1 VLDISAPPTS
11 RRRQARPA
19 DARSRFRVLGDAKLA
34 GLVGLIGLVLALIG
48 VVIAFLSWRGDER
61 DRTAR
66 VAPATASPAATGNA
80 PPTASTSTTASAL
93 VVATGTTAAERRTA
107 TSIPKPT
114 PGPTKPIS
122 VALSYRVKASALDAR
137 TVKVTTAATGR
148 PESGENYWFMLEIN
162 WGDGNTDYY
171 PRRRLDDQAENFNIS
186 IPTDARTDVVR
197 TGRIYALDA
206 AQSADAE
213 ARLARQTSTASDD
226 DFFAE
231 STGRAVS
238 NGERLPF

>member
-1 VLDISAPPTS
+1 
-11 RRRQARPA
+11 
-19 DARSRFRVLGDAKLA
+19 VLGDAKLV
-34 GLVGLIGLVLALIG
+34 GLVGLIGLVLALLG

-61 DRTAR
+61 DRSAK
-66 VAPATASPAATGNA
+66 VVPATASTAATAHA
-80 PPTASTSTTASAL
+80 PPTASASTSASSLPSAL
-93 VVATGTTAAERRTA
+93 AVANGTTAADGRTA

-114 PGPTKPIS
+114 PGRTKPVG
-122 VALSYRVKASALDAR
+122 VALSYRVKASSLDAR
-137 TVKVTTAATGR
+137 TVKVTTTATGR
-148 PESGENYWFMLEIN
+148 PESGETYWFMLEIN

-171 PRRRLDDQAENFNIS
+171 PRRRLDDQAETFNIS

-197 TGRIYALDA
+197 TGRVYALDA

-213 ARLARQTSTASDD
+213 ARLARQTSTASED

>member
-19 DARSRFRVLGDAKLA
+19 SGRSRFRVLGDAKLA

-66 VAPATASPAATGNA
+66 AAPARGSTPATASA
-80 PPTASTSTTASAL
+80 PPTASAS
-93 VVATGTTAAERRTA
+93 TAASSLPSARTA
-107 TSIPKPT
+107 TSIPKPS
-114 PGPTKPIS
+114 PGPIKP
-122 VALSYRVKASALDAR
+122 VGVGLSYRVKASSLDAR
-137 TVKVTTAATGR
+137 TVKVTTASTGH
-148 PESGENYWFMLEIN
+148 PESGEAYWFMLEIN

-171 PRRRLDDQAENFNIS
+171 PRRRLDDQAETFNIS

-197 TGRIYALDA
+197 TGRVYALDA

-213 ARLARQTSTASDD
+213 ARLARQTSTASED